1 MTVTNNNKR
10 ITAPVYPTTLPPTS
24 NININNKKTIGHND
38 DKENEIEDS
47 VYASSGSSS
56 SASAKSANVKATATT
71 KLNMGGIIAL
81 GVFGGFVFLAAIV
94 TIIIIIV
101 RRFKNSRNSID
112 AQTISTF
119 DSSGDQSGFYRNYK
133 ESWENLKYV
142 RHANSYKPGS
152 GLGRLDAFDTAYRN
166 PRTRSGVGGLCN
178 EGFRD
183 TGEIT
188 LNADVAALY
197 SRPDKR
203 SRGQY

>member
-1 MTVTNNNKR
+1 MHFDQKFDQTINFTN
-10 ITAPVYPTTLPPTS
+10 Y
-24 NININNKKTIGHND
+24 
-38 DKENEIEDS
+38 
-47 VYASSGSSS
+47 
-56 SASAKSANVKATATT
+56 
-71 KLNMGGIIAL
+71 
-81 GVFGGFVFLAAIV
+81 
-94 TIIIIIV
+94 IIIFLSFFILNCFP
-101 RRFKNSRNSID
+101 RRFNFRFKNSRNSID

-152 GLGRLDAFDTAYRN
+152 GLSRLDAFDTAYRN
-166 PRTRSGVGGLCN
+166 PRSRNGGNGGNGGGGNGTIGVGGLCN

-203 SRGQY
+203 FRGQY